1 MSIIPSLVVAPTKI
15 PTAAIINMVLKRAT
29 FEPMAEPKKFTAS
42 LLTPTD
48 KSTMANTNKNMTKN
62 K

>member
-42 LLTPTD
+42 LLTPTN
-48 KSTMANTNKNMTKN
+48 KSKVERANRNMTIPK
-62 K
+62 